1 MKKNMMLLMSF
12 VLFAV
17 GGLSLAHDGQDVAS
31 ISGIGSDYEV
41 TSIHYD
47 DAPWKGTFTLT
58 VTNTGT
64 QAWGDFHFRISC
76 LYPGSVVFGTG
87 PNNQYPTKD
96 GQPVSYVLSYNNTIL
111 DLYFYNNPVNPNQST
126 TFVIYTDNTANQN
139 AWFGICFYPTPVPEP
154 ATLAILGL
162 GALVLLRKK

>member
-1 MKKNMMLLMSF
+1 MKKTLMLFSF
-12 VLFAV
+12 MVFAL
-17 GGLSLAHDGQDVAS
+17 GGVSLAHDGDDVAY
-31 ISGIGSDYEV
+31 ISGIGSEYEV
-41 TSIHYD
+41 TSVHYD
-47 DAPWKGTFTLT
+47 AYPWKGTFTLT

-64 QAWGDFHFRISC
+64 QPWGDFHFSISC
-76 LYPGSVVFGTG
+76 PSPGGVVFGTG

-96 GQPVSYVLSYNNTIL
+96 GQPVSYQLSYNNTIL
-111 DLYFYNNPVNPNQST
+111 DLFFYNNPVNPGSST

-162 GALVLLRKK
+162 GAVALLRKK